1 MLWAAP
7 SVILVHMLASLL
19 VSVVLPLGIVQAPD
33 VVPVQPAAAKQQP
46 EVVLLWPDG
55 APGALG
61 SAAKDKPRVLV
72 YRAQVSGTAQTPAIV
87 ICPGGGYG
95 HLAMGHEGHQ
105 IAAWLNSIGV
115 TGVILEYRHRGKGYG
130 HPAPLQD
137 VQRAM
142 RLVRHHN
149 KDWRVD
155 QSKVGVLGFSAGGH
169 LASSVSVHHD
179 GGDAKATDAIEQQ
192 SCRPDFSVLCY
203 AVLAFGQ
210 PFTHKG
216 SQRNLLGKQPSAELV
231 GKMSSDRQV
240 NATTPPTF
248 LWHTT
253 ADSGV
258 PPENSVAYYLA
269 LRKHKVPCE
278 MHLFEKGRHG
288 IGLGKGH
295 AAEAWP
301 TLCKRWLITRGVLS
315 K

>member
-1 MLWAAP
+1 
-7 SVILVHMLASLL
+7 MLASLL
-19 VSVVLPLGIVQAPD
+19 LSVMLPLGLVQAPD
-33 VVPVQPAAAKQQP
+33 VAPTQEPAANEHPP
-46 EVVLLWPDG
+46 ESVLLWPDG

-61 SAAKDKPRVLV
+61 TEAKDKPRVIV
-72 YRAQVSGTAQTPAIV
+72 YRAAGKPTGANDSPTPAIV

-95 HLAMGHEGHQ
+95 HLAMDHEGHQ
-105 IAAWLNSIGV
+105 IAAWCNSLGV

-142 RLVRHHN
+142 RLVRHHAKN
-149 KDWRVD
+149 WRID
-155 QSKVGVLGFSAGGH
+155 ANKVGVIGFSAGGH

-179 GGDAKATDAIEQQ
+179 QGNPEALDAIEQQ

-216 SQRNLLGKQPSAELV
+216 SQRNLLGKQPSEELV
-231 GKMSSDRQV
+231 AKMSSDRQITK
-240 NATTPPTF
+240 TTPPAF

-253 ADSGV
+253 ADRVV
-258 PPENSVAYYLA
+258 PAENSIAYYLA
-269 LRKHKVPCE
+269 LQEHQVPCE
-278 MHLFEKGRHG
+278 LHVFEKGRHG
-288 IGLGKGH
+288 IGLAKGH
-295 AAEAWP
+295 AAERWP
-301 TLCKRWLITRGVLS
+301 SLCHRWLITRGVLA